1 MTKVAGIIE
10 ESGNDK
16 WTVFL
21 PQTYGNI
28 GHNLIAE
35 NQLEKGI
42 AYEKKALLIKNYP
55 DEQRYRTMLHLDI
68 TDASIKLK
76 NIPQATMHL
85 DSARQL
91 ERVVNNIPVSYT
103 HLDVYKRQLPRSSI
117 FPLPN
122 KLASPTTSKVPPAS
136 TVNSVAGFTLYK

>member
-1 MTKVAGIIE
+1 MCIRD
-10 ESGNDK
+10 S
-16 WTVFL
+16 
-21 PQTYGNI
+21 GNI

-91 ERVVNNIPVSYT
+91 ERVVNNIQVTSLMKNTEGYYYACLLYT
-103 HLDVYKRQLPRSSI
+103 SRCV
-117 FPLPN
+117 
-122 KLASPTTSKVPPAS
+122 
-136 TVNSVAGFTLYK
+136 